1 MLSARKVLQGS
12 ASNII
17 RLVFSLLVGIVLPR
31 VLVHHLSQA
40 EYSAWVL
47 ILQLSTYVSLLDLG
61 LQTVV
66 AKFVAEHHA
75 TGDREANWRLISSSF
90 SVLSIAAV
98 IGMGIVAF
106 MVWRVPHFFAQMPP
120 SLYPQVRIGLLAV
133 GLSAAIALP
142 FGPFLSAFA
151 GLQEYFFPTL
161 VGLVSRVAMAMALIG
176 FTFAHASLAEL
187 ACVMAAVNVLTAL
200 AQYLGWKRYASHQL
214 DFTFFYLDRSAA
226 SNLLRSGGVI
236 AIWTIGGLFVSGLD
250 TIIVGH
256 FDFAHTGFYALAASV
271 TNFMLMFIGSLFSP
285 LMPAVSAMQA
295 TSTPKQVGDLTIRV
309 SRYCTLV
316 VCIAGLP
323 LLVAAYPLLTLW
335 VGRQYALQ
343 TTAFLQ
349 ILVLGN
355 CIRQLGYPYSLI
367 VIATGKQY
375 FATIASVAEAV
386 VNLTL
391 SIWLAHR
398 IGAMGVAIGTL
409 VGAFVSVGLHLLVSM
424 PLTRPA
430 IQLTVGNFFSQSFL
444 RPLLCTTPLL
454 LLIPSW
460 NRSSL
465 VPANPIFIVL
475 WVVATLALMYTVG
488 LSADDRHDLK
498 RYINKLVLLRAK
510 A

>member
-31 VLVHHLSQA
+31 VLVHHLSLA

-66 AKFVAEHHA
+66 SKFVAEHHA
-75 TGDREANWRLISSSF
+75 TGDREANRRLISSSF
-90 SVLSIAAV
+90 SVLAIAAL
-98 IGMGIVAF
+98 IGMGIVGF

-120 SLYPQVRIGLLAV
+120 ALYPQVRIGLAAV
-133 GLSAAIALP
+133 GISAAIALP

-151 GLQEYFFPTL
+151 GLQQYFFPTA
-161 VGLVSRVAMAMALIG
+161 VALVSRILSAAALIG
-176 FTFAHASLAEL
+176 FTLAHASLAQL
-187 ACVMAAVNVLTAL
+187 ACALAVVNVLTAL
-200 AQYLGWKRYASHQL
+200 AQYVGWKLYASHQL
-214 DFTFFYLDRSAA
+214 DFTFFYLDRGAA
-226 SNLLRSGGVI
+226 SNLFRSGGVI
-236 AIWTIGGLFVSGLD
+236 AIWIVGGLFVSGLD

-271 TNFMLMFIGSLFSP
+271 TNFMLMFINSLFAP
-285 LMPAVSAMQA
+285 LMPAVSAMQT

-323 LLVAAYPLLTLW
+323 ILVGAYPLLTLW
-335 VGRQYALQ
+335 VGQEYAVKTSAILQ
-343 TTAFLQ
+343 V
-349 ILVLGN
+349 LVLGN
-355 CIRQLGYPYSLI
+355 CVRQLGYPYSLI
-367 VIATGKQY
+367 VIATGKQF

-386 VNLTL
+386 VNLVL

-398 IGAMGVAIGTL
+398 IGAIGVALGTL

-424 PLTRPA
+424 PLTRAA
-430 IQLTVGNFFSQSFL
+430 IQLKVAQFSFQSL
-444 RPLLCTTPLL
+444 VRPLLCISPLL
-454 LLIPSW
+454 VLIPSW
-460 NRSSL
+460 NRTSL
-465 VPANPIFIVL
+465 LPANPVL
-475 WVVATLALMYTVG
+475 LCVWVLATLGLMYTVG
-488 LSADDRHDLK
+488 LTPGDRTDLK
-498 RYINKLVLLRAK
+498 RYVGKLSSFAVRA
-510 A
+510 